1 MQSRRILWMV
11 LFVFYGFY
19 LKSQEYKSGVTKNY
33 FIQNVWLTTS
43 PGMPAV
49 LTSIKVRDG
58 IIEEI
63 GPGIKPG
70 FDYKIIKADSQ
81 YVYAGFID
89 AMSHTGIKKEEEKK
103 ETIKL
108 PSRGLANYEQS
119 GITPQN
125 NALAAI
131 KPKDS
136 SIADLRKTGFV
147 LSHVFP
153 RGRMIAGNSTLI
165 TLNDAEHE
173 DKLVVK
179 NSVAMQ
185 ASFTPA
191 NGASPS
197 TVIGVIARFKEFYL
211 NTGLSIDN
219 DARFSKQNLGLKKPE
234 YVEEIHA
241 MAPVYKKQM
250 PLYFVTP
257 KSKDVF
263 RAVELQKG
271 LGFQMILADVQHLQ
285 SAIDKVKA
293 EGYAVLLSP
302 QLPEEQKDEKK
313 EKGEKKEKEGQAN
326 VDAGKEVAGKADE
339 KTEEEMGLE
348 KRKKE
353 KMQEYLA
360 QASLLEKN
368 NISFAFSMANA
379 KPADFLKNIRAMKKA
394 GLSEKAALSALT
406 TTPATLLQIAG
417 QYGTLEKG
425 KAASM
430 VFFDKSVW
438 DEKAIIKQVMVDGQM
453 YANEEKAKSE
463 GKPGDGLKLEGEW
476 SYTVDVQGQVE
487 TGRFKFVKDG
497 KGYSGTSTSDANE
510 STPMEDLII
519 DGNKVTFKLMINS
532 GQPTPVTVELTFTND
547 SYTGSATIGE
557 AGSFV
562 VKGSKTN
569 GPK

>member
-1 MQSRRILWMV
+1 MQNRRILWMV
-11 LFVFYGFY
+11 LFVFYGFC
-19 LKSQEYKSGVTKNY
+19 LKAQEYKSGVTKNY

-43 PGMPAV
+43 PGTEAV
-49 LTSIKVRDG
+49 LTSVKVRDG

-89 AMSHTGIKKEEEKK
+89 AMSHTGIKKEEDKK
-103 ETIKL
+103 ETPKL

-125 NALAAI
+125 NALANI

-136 SIADLRKTGFV
+136 SISDLRKSGFV

-165 TLNDAEHE
+165 ALNDAEHE

-179 NSVAMQ
+179 NNVAMQ

-197 TVIGVIARFKEFYL
+197 TVIGVIARFKEFYQ
-211 NTGLSIDN
+211 NTGLAIDN
-219 DARFSKQNLGLKKPE
+219 EARFAKQNLGHKKPE
-234 YVEEIHA
+234 YVEEWQA
-241 MAPVYKKQM
+241 MAPVYKKLM

-271 LGFQMILADVQHLQ
+271 MGFQMVLADVQHLQ
-285 SAIDKVKA
+285 PAIDKVKA
-293 EGYAVLLSP
+293 GGYVVLLSP
-302 QLPEEQKDEKK
+302 QLPEEQKEEKK
-313 EKGEKKEKEGQAN
+313 EKGEKKEGQAN
-326 VDAGKEVAGKADE
+326 ADAGREEAGKANE
-339 KTEEEMGLE
+339 RTEEEKGLE

-353 KMQEYLA
+353 KLQEYLA
-360 QASLLEKN
+360 QAALLEKN

-379 KPADFLKNIRAMKKA
+379 KPADFLKSIRAMKKA

-406 TTPATLLQIAG
+406 TTPATMLQVAG

-425 KAASM
+425 KSASM
-430 VFFDKSVW
+430 VFFDKAVW

-453 YANEEKAKSE
+453 YVNEEKPKSE

-487 TGRFKFVKDG
+487 TGRFKFVKEG

-547 SYTGSATIGE
+547 SYTGNATIGE

>member
-1 MQSRRILWMV
+1 MQNRRILWMV
-11 LFVFYGFY
+11 LFVFYGFC
-19 LKSQEYKSGVTKNY
+19 LKAQEYKSGVTKNY

-43 PGMPAV
+43 PGTAAV
-49 LTSIKVRDG
+49 LTSVKVRDG

-89 AMSHTGIKKEEEKK
+89 AMSHTGIKKEEDKK
-103 ETIKL
+103 ETPKL

-125 NALAAI
+125 NALANI

-136 SIADLRKTGFV
+136 SISDLRKSGFV

-165 TLNDAEHE
+165 ALNDAEHE

-179 NSVAMQ
+179 NNVAMQ

-197 TVIGVIARFKEFYL
+197 TVIGVIARFKEFYQ
-211 NTGLSIDN
+211 NTGLAIDN
-219 DARFSKQNLGLKKPE
+219 EARFAKQNLGHKKPE
-234 YVEEIHA
+234 YVEEWQA
-241 MAPVYKKQM
+241 MAPVYKKLM

-271 LGFQMILADVQHLQ
+271 MGFQMVLADVQHLQ
-285 SAIDKVKA
+285 PAIDKVKA
-293 EGYAVLLSP
+293 GGYAVLLSP
-302 QLPEEQKDEKK
+302 QLPEEQKEEKK
-313 EKGEKKEKEGQAN
+313 EKGEKKEGQAN
-326 VDAGKEVAGKADE
+326 ADAGREEAGKANE
-339 KTEEEMGLE
+339 RTEEEKGLE

-353 KMQEYLA
+353 KLQEYLA
-360 QASLLEKN
+360 QAALLEKN

-379 KPADFLKNIRAMKKA
+379 KPADFLKSIRAMKKA

-406 TTPATLLQIAG
+406 TTPATMLQVAG

-425 KAASM
+425 KSASM
-430 VFFDKSVW
+430 VFFDKAVW

-453 YANEEKAKSE
+453 YVNEEKPKSE

-487 TGRFKFVKDG
+487 TGRFKFVKEG

-547 SYTGSATIGE
+547 SYTGNATIGE

>member
-1 MQSRRILWMV
+1 MQNRRILWMV
-11 LFVFYGFY
+11 LFVFYGFC
-19 LKSQEYKSGVTKNY
+19 LKAQEYKSGVTKNY

-43 PGMPAV
+43 PSTEAV
-49 LTSIKVRDG
+49 LTSVKVRDG

-89 AMSHTGIKKEEEKK
+89 AMSHTGIKKEEDKK
-103 ETIKL
+103 ETPKL

-125 NALAAI
+125 NALANI

-136 SIADLRKTGFV
+136 SISDLRKSGFV

-165 TLNDAEHE
+165 ALNDAEHE

-179 NSVAMQ
+179 NNVAMQ

-197 TVIGVIARFKEFYL
+197 TVIGVIARFKEFYQ
-211 NTGLSIDN
+211 NTGLAIDN
-219 DARFSKQNLGLKKPE
+219 EARFAKQNLGHKKPE
-234 YVEEIHA
+234 YVEEWQA
-241 MAPVYKKQM
+241 MAPVYKKLM

-271 LGFQMILADVQHLQ
+271 MGFQMVLADVQHLQ
-285 SAIDKVKA
+285 PAIDKVKA
-293 EGYAVLLSP
+293 GGYAVLLSP
-302 QLPEEQKDEKK
+302 QLPEEQKEEKK
-313 EKGEKKEKEGQAN
+313 EKGEKKEGQAN
-326 VDAGKEVAGKADE
+326 ADAGREEAGKANE
-339 KTEEEMGLE
+339 RTEEEKGLE

-353 KMQEYLA
+353 KLQEYLA
-360 QASLLEKN
+360 QAALLEKN

-379 KPADFLKNIRAMKKA
+379 KPADFLKSIRAMKKA

-406 TTPATLLQIAG
+406 TTPATMLQVAG

-425 KAASM
+425 KSASM
-430 VFFDKSVW
+430 VFFDKAVW

-453 YANEEKAKSE
+453 YVNEEKPKSE

-487 TGRFKFVKDG
+487 TGRFKFVKEG

-547 SYTGSATIGE
+547 SYTGNATIGE

>member
-1 MQSRRILWMV
+1 MQNRRILWMV
-11 LFVFYGFY
+11 LFVFYGFC
-19 LKSQEYKSGVTKNY
+19 LKAQEYKSGVTKNY

-43 PGMPAV
+43 PGTAAV
-49 LTSIKVRDG
+49 LTSVKVRDG

-89 AMSHTGIKKEEEKK
+89 AMSHTGIKKEEDKK
-103 ETIKL
+103 ETPKL

-125 NALAAI
+125 NALANI

-136 SIADLRKTGFV
+136 SISDLRKSGFV

-165 TLNDAEHE
+165 ALNDAEHE

-179 NSVAMQ
+179 NNVAMQ

-197 TVIGVIARFKEFYL
+197 TVIGVIARFKEFYQ
-211 NTGLSIDN
+211 NTGLAIDN
-219 DARFSKQNLGLKKPE
+219 EARFAKQNLGHKKPE
-234 YVEEIHA
+234 YVEEWQA
-241 MAPVYKKQM
+241 MAPVYKKLM

-271 LGFQMILADVQHLQ
+271 MGFQMVLADVQHLQ
-285 SAIDKVKA
+285 PAIDKVKA
-293 EGYAVLLSP
+293 GGYAVLLSP
-302 QLPEEQKDEKK
+302 QLPEEQKEEKK
-313 EKGEKKEKEGQAN
+313 EKGEKKEGQAN
-326 VDAGKEVAGKADE
+326 ADAGREEAGKANE
-339 KTEEEMGLE
+339 RTEEEKGLE

-353 KMQEYLA
+353 KLQEYLA
-360 QASLLEKN
+360 QAALLEKN

-379 KPADFLKNIRAMKKA
+379 KPADFLKSIRAMKKA

-406 TTPATLLQIAG
+406 TTPATMLQVAG

-425 KAASM
+425 KSASM
-430 VFFDKSVW
+430 VFFDKAVW

-453 YANEEKAKSE
+453 YVNEEKPKSE

-487 TGRFKFVKDG
+487 TGRFKFVKEG
-497 KGYSGTSTSDANE
+497 KGFSGTSTSDANE

-547 SYTGSATIGE
+547 SYTGNATIGE

>member
-1 MQSRRILWMV
+1 MQNRRILWMV
-11 LFVFYGFY
+11 LFVFYGFC
-19 LKSQEYKSGVTKNY
+19 LKAQEYKSGVTKNY

-43 PGMPAV
+43 PGTAAV
-49 LTSIKVRDG
+49 LTSVKVRDG

-89 AMSHTGIKKEEEKK
+89 AMSYTGIKKEEDKK
-103 ETIKL
+103 ETPKL

-125 NALAAI
+125 NALANI

-136 SIADLRKTGFV
+136 SISDLRKSGFV

-165 TLNDAEHE
+165 ALNDAEHE

-179 NSVAMQ
+179 NNVAMQ

-197 TVIGVIARFKEFYL
+197 TVIGVIARFKEFYQ
-211 NTGLSIDN
+211 NTGLAIDN
-219 DARFSKQNLGLKKPE
+219 EARFAKQNLGHKKPE
-234 YVEEIHA
+234 YVEEWQA
-241 MAPVYKKQM
+241 MAPVYKKLM

-271 LGFQMILADVQHLQ
+271 MGFQMVLADVQHLQ
-285 SAIDKVKA
+285 PAIDKVKA
-293 EGYAVLLSP
+293 GGYAVLLSP
-302 QLPEEQKDEKK
+302 QLPEEQKEEKK
-313 EKGEKKEKEGQAN
+313 EKGEKKEGQAN
-326 VDAGKEVAGKADE
+326 ADAGREEAGKANE
-339 KTEEEMGLE
+339 RTEEEKGLE

-353 KMQEYLA
+353 KLQEYLA
-360 QASLLEKN
+360 QAALLEKN

-379 KPADFLKNIRAMKKA
+379 KPADFLKSIRAMKKA

-406 TTPATLLQIAG
+406 TTPATMLQVAG

-425 KAASM
+425 KSASM
-430 VFFDKSVW
+430 VFFDKAVW

-453 YANEEKAKSE
+453 YVNEEKPKSE

-487 TGRFKFVKDG
+487 TGRFKFVKEG

-547 SYTGSATIGE
+547 SYTGNATIGE

>member
-1 MQSRRILWMV
+1 
-11 LFVFYGFY
+11 
-19 LKSQEYKSGVTKNY
+19 
-33 FIQNVWLTTS
+33 
-43 PGMPAV
+43 
-49 LTSIKVRDG
+49 
-58 IIEEI
+58 
-63 GPGIKPG
+63 
-70 FDYKIIKADSQ
+70 
-81 YVYAGFID
+81 
-89 AMSHTGIKKEEEKK
+89 
-103 ETIKL
+103 
-108 PSRGLANYEQS
+108 
-119 GITPQN
+119 
-125 NALAAI
+125 
-131 KPKDS
+131 
-136 SIADLRKTGFV
+136 
-147 LSHVFP
+147 
-153 RGRMIAGNSTLI
+153 MIAGNSTLI

-326 VDAGKEVAGKADE
+326 AETGKEEPVKANE

-360 QASLLEKN
+360 QAALLEKN

-406 TTPATLLQIAG
+406 TTPASLLQIAG

-425 KAASM
+425 KVASM

-438 DEKAIIKQVMVDGQM
+438 DEKAIIKQVMVDGQL
-453 YANEEKAKSE
+453 YVNEEKAKSE

>member
-1 MQSRRILWMV
+1 MQNRRILWMV
-11 LFVFYGFY
+11 LFVFYGFC
-19 LKSQEYKSGVTKNY
+19 LKAQEYKSGVTKNY

-43 PGMPAV
+43 PGTEAV
-49 LTSIKVRDG
+49 LTSVKVRDG

-89 AMSHTGIKKEEEKK
+89 AMSHTGIKKEEDKK
-103 ETIKL
+103 ETPKL

-125 NALAAI
+125 NALANI

-136 SIADLRKTGFV
+136 SISDLRKSGFV

-165 TLNDAEHE
+165 ALNDAEHE

-179 NSVAMQ
+179 NNVAMQ

-197 TVIGVIARFKEFYL
+197 TVIGVIARFKEFYQ
-211 NTGLSIDN
+211 NTGLAIDN
-219 DARFSKQNLGLKKPE
+219 EARFAKQNLGHKKPE
-234 YVEEIHA
+234 YVEEWQA
-241 MAPVYKKQM
+241 MAPVYKKLM

-271 LGFQMILADVQHLQ
+271 MGFQMVLADVQHLQ
-285 SAIDKVKA
+285 PAIDKVKA
-293 EGYAVLLSP
+293 GGYAVLLSP
-302 QLPEEQKDEKK
+302 QLPEEQKEEKK
-313 EKGEKKEKEGQAN
+313 EKGEKKEGQAN
-326 VDAGKEVAGKADE
+326 ADAGREEAGKANE
-339 KTEEEMGLE
+339 RTEEEKGLE

-353 KMQEYLA
+353 KWQEYLA
-360 QASLLEKN
+360 QAALLEKN

-379 KPADFLKNIRAMKKA
+379 KPADFLKSIRAMKKA

-406 TTPATLLQIAG
+406 TTPASMLQIAG

-425 KAASM
+425 KSASM
-430 VFFDKSVW
+430 VFFDKAVW

-453 YANEEKAKSE
+453 YVNEEKPKSE

-487 TGRFKFVKDG
+487 TGRFKFVKEG

-547 SYTGSATIGE
+547 SYTGNATIGE

>member
-1 MQSRRILWMV
+1 MQNRRILWMV
-11 LFVFYGFY
+11 LFVFYGFC
-19 LKSQEYKSGVTKNY
+19 LKAQEYKSGVTKNY

-43 PGMPAV
+43 PGTAAV
-49 LTSIKVRDG
+49 LTSVKVRDG

-89 AMSHTGIKKEEEKK
+89 AMSHTGIKKEEDKK
-103 ETIKL
+103 ETPKL

-125 NALAAI
+125 NALANI

-136 SIADLRKTGFV
+136 SISDLRKSGFV

-165 TLNDAEHE
+165 ALNDAEHE

-179 NSVAMQ
+179 NNVAMQ

-197 TVIGVIARFKEFYL
+197 TVIGVIARFKEFYQ
-211 NTGLSIDN
+211 NTGLAIDN
-219 DARFSKQNLGLKKPE
+219 EARFAKQNLGHKKPE
-234 YVEEIHA
+234 YVEEWQA
-241 MAPVYKKQM
+241 MAPVYKKLM

-271 LGFQMILADVQHLQ
+271 MGFQMVLADVQHLQ
-285 SAIDKVKA
+285 PAIDKVKA
-293 EGYAVLLSP
+293 GGYAVLLSP
-302 QLPEEQKDEKK
+302 QLPEEQKEEKK
-313 EKGEKKEKEGQAN
+313 EKGEKKEGQAN
-326 VDAGKEVAGKADE
+326 ADAGREEAGKANE
-339 KTEEEMGLE
+339 RTEEEKGLE

-353 KMQEYLA
+353 KLQEYLA
-360 QASLLEKN
+360 QAALLEKN

-379 KPADFLKNIRAMKKA
+379 KPADFLKSIRAMKKA

-406 TTPATLLQIAG
+406 TTPATMLQVAG

-425 KAASM
+425 KSASM
-430 VFFDKSVW
+430 VFFDKAVW

-453 YANEEKAKSE
+453 YVNEEKPKSE

-487 TGRFKFVKDG
+487 TGRFKFVKEV

-547 SYTGSATIGE
+547 SYTGNATIGE